1 MLSCAGTSMPDTI
14 GIVSC
19 YLERGAC
26 PASRC
31 TVQCGFSNPVRE
43 TRLHTLKKLLRARKS
58 ANAAVLSAFL
68 LCGLYFASWCLITQW
83 SNLPGTLI
91 FYR

>member
-1 MLSCAGTSMPDTI
+1 M
-14 GIVSC
+14 
-19 YLERGAC
+19 
-26 PASRC
+26 
-31 TVQCGFSNPVRE
+31 
-43 TRLHTLKKLLRARKS
+43 HTLKKLLRARKS